1 MAGPKKHHYVP
12 QSILRRFSINN
23 EGRQIHVFD
32 KASARSYVAAITDAG
47 AENHFY
53 SIEVGDQ
60 RLVLEDL
67 FNDIDYEGAE
77 LLDKICQA
85 RSLSTLSEEERLLLC
100 IVAAAQLL
108 RVKRMRNDLIEVT
121 RQLLATLEKFGVGNA
136 RELDGHVMS
145 ENQARIASIETF
157 AELPFFAGPFLEKD
171 LFLISSQSE
180 SFFIGDNPVVVN
192 NSFPYGELGLSSPG
206 VEIYFPISRDLV
218 VGFYCASIRRG
229 YLENFETW
237 GEARYQPLLNSMRSG
252 EPVEFSPEQVG
263 FLNQL
268 QVQRSTQHLYLAEP
282 DFSLVRDMLARAP
295 DIAQG
300 KASIQ
305 IGWDGYGHRESMP
318 VGTFIVAVGQVGH
331 SMIPAEIV
339 DDNPDDCELT
349 FRTPLPEMV
358 EAAIRDSP
366 FKEVSLFIDKHI
378 RRQIRDVIF
387 LMKEDG
393 TICVRMR
400 DEAVHQLFRTI
411 DAERRTQGSGRI
423 EEPGETAQETVTPSG
438 EPVKRF
444 SRESLEESVAVGRQL
459 AAEGRLSETQLE
471 ELLEIED
478 RLNGATQEEWDNYNH
493 FVENLPPDD
502 SDLALLVSSGNDLV
516 QEKVQAFIGA
526 RLPNPAALALV
537 EFTASQ
543 YLAVG
548 EALCGDAPEPARL
561 WRRIREL
568 HDLAH
573 STLGL
578 GDEAVAD
585 LVEGFLSELGE
596 VANVEEPRQ
605 QVERAIFMIY
615 HEICWLVSM
624 ASEKE

>member
-32 KASARSYVAAITDAG
+32 KASVRSYVAAITDAG

-53 SIEVGDQ
+53 SVEIGDQ

-67 FNDIDYEGAE
+67 FNDIDNEGAK

-85 RSLSTLSEEERLLLC
+85 RSLTTLSAEERLLLC
-100 IVAAAQLL
+100 VVAAAQLL

-121 RQLLATLEKFGVGNA
+121 RQLLATLEKFGVSNA
-136 RELDGHVMS
+136 QELDGHVMS
-145 ENQARIASIETF
+145 ENQARIASMERF
-157 AELPFFAGPFLEKD
+157 VELPFFAGPFLEKD
-171 LFLISSQSE
+171 LILLSSQSE

-229 YLENFETW
+229 YLEKFETW
-237 GEARYQPLLNSMRSG
+237 GETRYQPLLDSMRSG

-268 QVQRSTQHLYLAEP
+268 QVQRSTQHLYSAEP
-282 DFSLVRDMLARAP
+282 DFSLVTDMLALAP
-295 DIAQG
+295 DMARS

-305 IGWDGYGHRESMP
+305 IGWDGYVHRDSMP
-318 VGTFIVAVGQVGH
+318 MGTFIVAVGQVGH
-331 SMIPAEIV
+331 SMIPADIV
-339 DDNPDDCELT
+339 DDSPEDCELA
-349 FRTPLPEMV
+349 FRTAMPEMV

-366 FKEVSLFIDKHI
+366 FKEVSIFIDKRI
-378 RRQIRDVIF
+378 RRQIRDVI
-387 LMKEDG
+387 LLVKEDG

-400 DEAVHQLFRTI
+400 DEALHQLFRTL
-411 DAERRTQGSGRI
+411 DAERRTEVSGRI
-423 EEPGETAQETVTPSG
+423 GEPVDKAQVMPSG

-444 SRESLEESVAVGRQL
+444 SRERLQESVTLGRQL
-459 AAEGRLSETQLE
+459 ATEGRLSETQLE

-478 RLNGATQEEWDNYNH
+478 RLSGATQEEWDNYNH
-493 FVENLPPDD
+493 FIENLPFDD
-502 SDLALLVSSGNDLV
+502 SDLASLVSSGNDLV
-516 QEKVQAFIGA
+516 QEKVRAFLGA
-526 RLPNPAALALV
+526 RLPTPAALDSV

-543 YLAVG
+543 YIALGA
-548 EALCGDAPEPARL
+548 ALCGDAPEPARL

-568 HDLAH
+568 YNLAH
-573 STLGL
+573 STFGI
-578 GDEAVAD
+578 GDEAVAG
-585 LVEGFLSELGE
+585 LVEGFLYEFGE
-596 VANVEEPRQ
+596 DTNVAGLRQ
-605 QVERAIFMIY
+605 RVERAIFMVY

-624 ASEKE
+624 AREKE